1 VLEARFAKS
10 FGSFSLDVEFGSE
23 SGRTTVILGE
33 SGSGKSMVLKM
44 LSGLLAP
51 DDGFFALDG
60 RTYVDTARKVRV
72 PPQERPVGYIFQD
85 YVLFPHLSVVDNV
98 GFGLR
103 MQRVPKA
110 EIRERVAEALA
121 QVHLVGYDD
130 RRPAQL
136 SGGQQQRVAIAR
148 ALALRPALLLLD
160 ESLSAL
166 DIQTRHEVQQ
176 ELREVLS
183 GLDLTAV
190 MVTHQYRDALMFA
203 DQIMV
208 LDGGL
213 VTQRGTHPDLL
224 RDPSSAYVAEMVG
237 VNYVRAEV
245 VAVDPGPPPRVSAAL
260 GAGDRRP
267 VTVQAT
273 WDAPG
278 GTRPERGR
286 EVALVIHPRNIAL
299 HASEPDA
306 GAENVLRAEVVEA
319 LPVSATVGED
329 GGALEGVMQVSLR
342 VDPSVRALRADV
354 TVTAARPLDLSPGAV
369 VHASFAAD
377 DARVLA

>member
-1 VLEARFAKS
+1 VLEARFIKS
-10 FGSFSLDVEFGSE
+10 FGSFSLDVAFGSE

-60 RTYVDTARKVRV
+60 RTYVDTGRKVRV
-72 PPQERPVGYIFQD
+72 PPQERPVGYVFQD

-103 MQRVPKA
+103 MQRVAKA
-110 EIRERVAEALA
+110 QIRERVAEALA

-148 ALALRPALLLLD
+148 ALALRPKLLLLD

-208 LDGGL
+208 LDGGR

-224 RDPSSAYVAEMVG
+224 RDPASSYVAEMVG

-245 VAVDPGPPPRVSAAL
+245 VAVDPGPPPRVSATL
-260 GAGDRRP
+260 GEGDRRP

-273 WDAPG
+273 WDAPPAR
-278 GTRPERGR
+278 RPERGR
-286 EVALVIHPRNIAL
+286 EVALVIHPRRIAL
-299 HASEPDA
+299 HSAEADA
-306 GAENVLRAEVVEA
+306 RADNVLRGEVIEA
-319 LPVSATVGED
+319 LPISATAGD
-329 GGALEGVMQVSLR
+329 GDGALEGVMQVSLR
-342 VDPSVRALRADV
+342 VDPAVGALRADV
-354 TVTAARPLDLSPGAV
+354 TVSASQRLDLSPGAV
-369 VHASFAAD
+369 VHASFAAA
-377 DARVLA
+377 DARALA

>member
-1 VLEARFAKS
+1 MLEARFAKS

-72 PPQERPVGYIFQD
+72 PPQERPVGYVFQD

-148 ALALRPALLLLD
+148 ALALRPALLL
-160 ESLSAL
+160 
-166 DIQTRHEVQQ
+166 
-176 ELREVLS
+176 
-183 GLDLTAV
+183 
-190 MVTHQYRDALMFA
+190 
-203 DQIMV
+203 
-208 LDGGL
+208 
-213 VTQRGTHPDLL
+213 
-224 RDPSSAYVAEMVG
+224 
-237 VNYVRAEV
+237 
-245 VAVDPGPPPRVSAAL
+245 
-260 GAGDRRP
+260 
-267 VTVQAT
+267 
-273 WDAPG
+273 
-278 GTRPERGR
+278 
-286 EVALVIHPRNIAL
+286 
-299 HASEPDA
+299 
-306 GAENVLRAEVVEA
+306 
-319 LPVSATVGED
+319 
-329 GGALEGVMQVSLR
+329 
-342 VDPSVRALRADV
+342 
-354 TVTAARPLDLSPGAV
+354 
-369 VHASFAAD
+369 
-377 DARVLA
+377 